1 MKLPASVRARKA
13 PRVSSRDPGVGLEDG
28 LAPLPGLPGA
38 DGLEAAGTEA
48 GG

>member
-1 MKLPASVRARKA
+1 MKPPAAVRARKA
-13 PRVSSRDPGVGLEDG
+13 LRVSGRDLGVGIESG